1 MIRLQKILV
10 PIDFSE
16 NSKKAVRYGVAFAK
30 DRKAQLTF
38 LHVINQRIIDAVQ
51 EMSIRGY
58 KGDFVEALKKLIKDR
73 EDEML
78 QFVPE
83 AWRQD
88 LEVDFQIRKG
98 RPADE
103 INNFA
108 KENGI
113 DMIIMGTSGRSAI
126 ATAFL
131 GSVARSV
138 VNHAVCPVLVV
149 RPIGH
154 DFIE

>member
-16 NSKKAVRYGVAFAK
+16 NSEKAVRYGVEFAK
-30 DRKAQLTF
+30 DRKAQLIF

-51 EMSIRGY
+51 ELSIKGY

-113 DMIIMGTSGRSAI
+113 DMIIVGTSGRSAI

-138 VNHAVCPVLVV
+138 ANHAVCPVLVV
-149 RPIGH
+149 RPIEH
-154 DFIE
+154 DFIG